1 MSAVSNIVLI
11 EKNYLLRAGIE
22 ALVLELPGLLIK
34 QVFDGSEKNL
44 FDRVL
49 QNKPDYLIVDPDS
62 ILEDFIPLISKFQ
75 DEKVTLIGLIIKN
88 CPENICSRF
97 NYQLPAEGNKHQLLE
112 KLMQITGS
120 SKSAKREK
128 QGPLSNREIDVLREV
143 VKGLTNQEVA
153 DKLFLS
159 VHTVM
164 THRKN
169 ITRKLGIK
177 TVSGLMVYAIMNN
190 FLDINEVN

>member
-22 ALVLELPGLLIK
+22 ALILELPGLLIK

-44 FDRVL
+44 FERVL
-49 QNKPDYLIVDPDS
+49 QNKPDYIIVDPDS

-75 DEKVTLIGLIIKN
+75 EEKVTLIGLIIKN

-97 NYQLPAEGNKHQLLE
+97 KYHLPAEGNKHQLLE
-112 KLMQITGS
+112 KFMQITGS
-120 SKSAKREK
+120 SKSIKSDK
-128 QGPLSNREIDVLREV
+128 QGPLSKREIDILREV